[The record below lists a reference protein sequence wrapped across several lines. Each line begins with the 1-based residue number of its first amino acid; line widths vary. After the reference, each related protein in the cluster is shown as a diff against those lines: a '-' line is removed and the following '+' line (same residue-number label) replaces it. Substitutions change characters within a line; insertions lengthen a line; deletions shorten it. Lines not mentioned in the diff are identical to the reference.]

1 MPDNELSDFI
11 FASYACAQPTV
22 TLKGAMAVQSST
34 VAEGKIAVYANSADL
49 PATVKL
55 AQANDPPR
63 GRRGLQSF
71 QSSSGSPSRA

>member
-34 VAEGKIAVYANSADL
+34 LAEGKIAVYANSANL
-49 PATVKL
+49 PAPSSLSKPTILHEADAACNRSNPVL
-55 AQANDPPR
+55 AH
-63 GRRGLQSF
+63 
-71 QSSSGSPSRA
+71 